1 MDFQK
6 GSMVLNGVSVDRTS
20 LINFEKN
27 LEAVPEIT
35 QVTIP
40 ISSFEKETDLEF
52 QLSFQ
57 YTKNL
62 PLQQLNQIKAGN
74 AK

>member
-1 MDFQK
+1 
-6 GSMVLNGVSVDRTS
+6 MVLNGISSNRTS
-20 LINFEKN
+20 LIDFEKK

-40 ISSFEKETDLEF
+40 ISSFEKEADLEF

-57 YTKNL
+57 YSKNIVT
-62 PLQQLNQIKAGN
+62 QQLNKLN
-74 AK
+74 VNTPN